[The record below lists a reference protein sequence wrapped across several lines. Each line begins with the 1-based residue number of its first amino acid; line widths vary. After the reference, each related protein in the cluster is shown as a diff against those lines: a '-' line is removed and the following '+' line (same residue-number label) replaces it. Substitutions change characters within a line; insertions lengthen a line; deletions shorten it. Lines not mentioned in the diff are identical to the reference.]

1 MSYPPTPLKIL
12 STTILNLAP
21 EQPLLAKQLK
31 ALLETVH
38 DDSPILIKVGDS
50 YVHVRE
56 WRQCSFG
63 PGEPVAKVLVP
74 VDFQTIT
81 K

>member
-1 MSYPPTPLKIL
+1 MSNPTTPIKVL
-12 STTILNLAP
+12 STTILKNEA
-21 EQPLLAKQLK
+21 EQPLLAKTLK
-31 ALLETVH
+31 ALLDTVH
-38 DDSPILIKVGDS
+38 DDSPIMIKIGEK
-50 YVHVRE
+50 YVQVRE

-74 VDFQTIT
+74 VDFPIET